1 MDLLLTEVELML
13 RASVRDY
20 MEREVAPIA
29 AELDER
35 EEFSHGV
42 FQGLAKLE
50 LLRIGIPQEW
60 GGAGGGYKELTV
72 AIEELA
78 RVDLATST
86 TYIVHLSLATQTIN
100 LAGTPEQCQQYIPP
114 LVRGEKIGA
123 FCYTEA
129 EAGSDAAAIST
140 QASRR
145 NGTYVLNGSK
155 LFISNGSVADTYVV
169 FATQDRALRSQGIGC
184 FVVER
189 GTKGLT
195 ATKLLGKMGIR
206 ASDTAELAF
215 QECVIPQENR
225 LGEEGE
231 GFKIAMKIVDSS
243 RICIAAQAVGLA
255 QGALE
260 AAVRYIKEREQF
272 GRPIAEFQGV
282 QWQIA
287 ELATNVDA
295 ARLLTRRAAL
305 LRDAGQPHGTEA
317 AMAKLFASR
326 VATQA
331 ASTAVQLH
339 GGSGYFKGNPVER
352 MYRDAKITEI
362 YEGTSEIQRLV
373 IARSLLGQACPRG
386 LADQKWYHSRNSSA

>member
-13 RASVRDY
+13 RASVGDY

-373 IARSLLGQACPRG
+373 IARSLLGRPAPE
-386 LADQKWYHSRNSSA
+386 A